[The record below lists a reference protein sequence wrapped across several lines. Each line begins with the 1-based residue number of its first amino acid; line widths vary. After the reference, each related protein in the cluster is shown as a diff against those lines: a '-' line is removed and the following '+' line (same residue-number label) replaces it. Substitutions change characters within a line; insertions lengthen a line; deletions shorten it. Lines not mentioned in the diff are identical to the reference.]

1 MTDVRA
7 GEPGGRPLSIPMFIG
22 LVVVYLVVV
31 QGVGLL
37 LAPDGADYGELPD
50 SETVR
55 TTIVIPVAL
64 SLLLTAAAVSYLR
77 WWRPV
82 MRDDRPTRRWVLI
95 VPVLLLVAI
104 LLTVNYGNLADQDIE
119 LVLLLALGTL
129 LVGVTEELM
138 FRGIGVV
145 TFRRAGLTEVKV
157 ALWSSLVF
165 GAVHATNIFT
175 EGPSAFLQALI
186 VSVTGFFFYLCRR
199 STGTL
204 VVPMLLHGA
213 YDFSI
218 FSSRSAAAPSWRSGV
233 DPAALQHRAG
243 DHRAGPPPPHRPARP
258 DPLNRPDPT
267 WARSPVGGV
276 VDNRSGQPGRP
287 V

>member
-175 EGPSAFLQALI
+175 EGQCLPPGADRLGHGVLLLPVPPIDGDTRRPHAAARRLRLLDLLVRARPGPSWALR
-186 VSVTGFFFYLCRR
+186 RR
-199 STGTL
+199 S
-204 VVPMLLHGA
+204 
-213 YDFSI
+213 
-218 FSSRSAAAPSWRSGV
+218 R
-233 DPAALQHRAG
+233 
-243 DHRAGPPPPHRPARP
+243 
-258 DPLNRPDPT
+258 
-267 WARSPVGGV
+267 
-276 VDNRSGQPGRP
+276 
-287 V
+287 